1 MKTTVVIIILSVL
14 IGLFYFKSKTFGFEY
29 KYILKAEASEIWKE
43 VELSLTDSLKSRIW
57 PNKLEVLK
65 APEFKEGQIVDSL
78 MYIQDKEYPV
88 QFKITE
94 IVPGE
99 KVSFEPLDKN
109 FQGSD
114 SITVKSLPA
123 DNVELI
129 WAGEY
134 SVESVTLGT
143 LFFKYYYLSKFYD
156 EFYQNISAH
165 WSVKEGSKKVY

>member
-1 MKTTVVIIILSVL
+1 MKTTVTIIVISVL
-14 IGLFYFKSKTFGFEY
+14 IGLFYFKSKKFGFEY
-29 KYILKAEASEIWKE
+29 KYVIKAEASEIWNE

-65 APEFKEGQIVDSL
+65 ASEFTEGQIVDSV

-94 IVPGE
+94 IITGE

-109 FQGSD
+109 FQGRD
-114 SITVKSLPA
+114 SITVKAL
-123 DNVELI
+123 DDGKVELI
-129 WAGEY
+129 WAGKY

-165 WSVKEGSKKVY
+165 WTVEEGSKKVY